1 MESESLIICRQVIYC
16 QFVDIS
22 ILYVYYTYVYVYV
35 LHFAI
40 RFSQSSGKR
49 VKIHVHTLFPFIGS
63 SKVKNIFYQCLVIF
77 LHSPVLPIYNAIIN
91 SFLCVLFSELDCLS
105 FYF

>member
-1 MESESLIICRQVIYC
+1 MYITLMYM
-16 QFVDIS
+16 
-22 ILYVYYTYVYVYV
+22 YMYYT
-35 LHFAI
+35 LL